1 MSNRPKT
8 AETNGSP
15 PNPTPGTRVAILGI
29 GQMGLVCA
37 GVLAARLPGADRPG
51 RGGNGAAV
59 ADVVMWGHSLD
70 EAGALLQA
78 RRSERLPQFV
88 LPEAVRVSTDL
99 KKTLAEADVIVSA
112 VPVQFTR
119 EVWKKARGKCRAD
132 AGVLS
137 VSKGIE
143 TETMMRPTQLIAD
156 ALGDDPDRRP
166 RPIGVLSGPTIA
178 AELARGLPAT
188 MIVASDSADF
198 SKRVQA
204 LFATSY
210 LRVYTTDDVIGVELA
225 GALKNV
231 IAIAAGILDGL
242 HAGYNAKSALL
253 ARGLAELTR
262 LGTAMGASTETF
274 FGLAGVGDLAT
285 TCFSPEGRNRS
296 LGEALGRGKKLK
308 DYLKSTPFVVEG
320 VETSRAVIALG
331 KKYRVEMPIMETVH
345 AVLYEGLDP
354 IDGIGRLMSRE
365 QKAERVG

>member
-1 MSNRPKT
+1 
-8 AETNGSP
+8 
-15 PNPTPGTRVAILGI
+15 
-29 GQMGLVCA
+29 
-37 GVLAARLPGADRPG
+37 VLATKLPGGEKTSRSSAGAGRSKPVIADI
-51 RGGNGAAV
+51 
-59 ADVVMWGHSLD
+59 VMWGHNVD

-78 RRSERLPQFV
+78 RKSDRLPMFT
-88 LPEAVRVSTDL
+88 LPDAVRVTPDL
-99 KKTLAEADVIVSA
+99 KKAIAEADVIVSA

-119 EVWKKARGKCRAD
+119 EVWKKARGKLRSE
-132 AGVLS
+132 AGAVS

-143 TETMMRPTQLIAD
+143 TETLLRPTQLIAD
-156 ALGDDPDRRP
+156 ALGDDPDAKP
-166 RPIGVLSGPTIA
+166 RPVGVLSGPTIA

-188 MIVASDSADF
+188 MIVASDSSEF
-198 SKRVQA
+198 SQRVQA
-204 LFATSY
+204 LFATSF
-210 LRVYTTDDVIGVELA
+210 LRVYTNDDVIGVELA

-231 IAIAAGILDGL
+231 IAIAAGIIDGL
-242 HAGYNAKSALL
+242 NAGYNAKSALL

-296 LGEALGRGKKLK
+296 LGEALVRWKKLN

-320 VETSRAVIALG
+320 VATSKAVIELG
-331 KKYRVEMPIMETVH
+331 AKYRVEMPIMETVH